1 MVEVPD
7 TRRAASTN
15 RLPLTPDEPATLVE
29 IYERVARQHP
39 KPDTLNYKRDGV
51 WHSIPAVEM
60 LRRARHLA
68 LGLYSLGI
76 RKHDRVSILSESCVE
91 WVLADQACLF
101 AGAVTVPI
109 YPTLTAP
116 QAGYIVRDCGARAIF
131 VATAEKLA
139 EVKSVIEDCPSIT
152 SVILLIGGDAPVSG
166 ALNLSELEARGRQ
179 LDEEQPQLSHELARA
194 NRPED
199 LATIIYTSGT
209 TGEPKG
215 VMLTN
220 SNMVSNLIDSS
231 NHLDFGEQDAAL
243 SVLPLSH
250 SFERQAMNMYLHH
263 GMSVYFGSLDALGEN
278 LREVRPTV
286 FVGVPRIYEKIIL

>member
-1 MVEVPD
+1 
-7 TRRAASTN
+7 
-15 RLPLTPDEPATLVE
+15 
-29 IYERVARQHP
+29 
-39 KPDTLNYKRDGV
+39 
-51 WHSIPAVEM
+51 
-60 LRRARHLA
+60 
-68 LGLYSLGI
+68 
-76 RKHDRVSILSESCVE
+76 
-91 WVLADQACLF
+91 
-101 AGAVTVPI
+101 
-109 YPTLTAP
+109 
-116 QAGYIVRDCGARAIF
+116 
-131 VATAEKLA
+131 
-139 EVKSVIEDCPSIT
+139 T

-231 NHLDFGEQDAAL
+231 NHLDFGERDAAL

-286 FVGVPRIYEKIIL
+286 FVGVPRIYEKIMLRVQDRAAEKGKWNARIVAWALDVGKRWAQLM